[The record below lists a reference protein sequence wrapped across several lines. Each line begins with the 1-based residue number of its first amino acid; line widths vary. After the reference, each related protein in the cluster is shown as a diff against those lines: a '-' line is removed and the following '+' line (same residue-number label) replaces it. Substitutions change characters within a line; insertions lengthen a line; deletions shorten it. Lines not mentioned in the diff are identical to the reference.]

1 MADRVRRVSYCYVM
15 VPSRPGQGAKILG
28 ALKDAGVD
36 LLAYSGFP
44 AGGGRAQIDIVSTD
58 LGAVGRVARKQGWRL
73 SKAKKGFLVQG
84 EDRVGAVQ
92 RHLQKLAGGGVNVTA
107 ADAVTAG
114 KGRYGMILW
123 VKAKDYAKAA
133 RLLGATG

>member
-44 AGGGRAQIDIVSTD
+44 AGGGRAQIDLVSSD
-58 LGAVGRVARKQGWRL
+58 LGTVGRVARKHGWRL

-84 EDRVGAVQ
+84 EDKVGAVQ
-92 RHLQKLAGGGVNVTA
+92 RHLQKLAAGGVNVTA

>member
-15 VPSRPGQGAKILG
+15 VPSRPGQGARILG

-44 AGGGRAQIDIVSTD
+44 AGGGRAQIDLISD
-58 LGAVGRVARKQGWRL
+58 NLGAIVRVARKQGWRL

-92 RHLQKLAGGGVNVTA
+92 RHLQKLATGGVNVTA

-123 VKAKDYAKAA
+123 VKAKDYARAA

>member
-1 MADRVRRVSYCYVM
+1 MADRVRKVSYSYVM

-28 ALKDAGVD
+28 ALKDAGID

-44 AGGGRAQIDIVSTD
+44 AGGGRAQIDLVTSD
-58 LGAVGRVARKQGWRL
+58 LAAVGRVARKQGWRL
-73 SKAKKGFLVQG
+73 SKAKKGFLIQG

-92 RHLQKLAGGGVNVTA
+92 RHLQKLAAGGVNVTA

-133 RLLGATG
+133 RLLGASG